1 MVPYMPPRVAILFPG
16 QGCLTAEASAQT
28 RSLWPELVERAAELI
43 GGDPFEQAHATTASA
58 QPAIFVASLA
68 AWRELDI
75 APDRVVAMAGHSLGE
90 YSALAAAGAVSVDD
104 ALRLTVMRGKAMARA
119 ARRHPSGTMVA
130 VLGGELGRAMQLAGL
145 HEVAVAN
152 DNAPGQLVV
161 SGDRGNLDALVA
173 AARAEGFK
181 TMELDVAGAF
191 HSPHMGDAELPLRR
205 ALETTTWSEPWVTV
219 ISGYTARPFG
229 DLPLEL
235 SRAVLATVRWREVMQ
250 KLVDLGAGEFIDVGP
265 GRVLARLIKRNVPV
279 QGVRRGVAA

>member
-161 SGDRGNLDALVA
+161 SGDRVNLDALVA

-229 DLPLEL
+229 DPPLEL

-265 GRVLARLIKRNVPV
+265 GRVLDRLIKRNVPV